1 MNYNDICN
9 APNHA
14 GIYCFKNKING
25 KCYIGQAI
33 KIRSRLKCHWNAIN
47 SHSID
52 NMIIYKAID
61 KYGVENFELKII
73 YEIRNSLAWDTKKKL
88 DELEKKY
95 IQEYNSYENG
105 YNQTLGGDAGVLGY
119 KMTDEQK
126 ERIRQNS
133 IQQQQRIRDEKSKDK
148 NNWVKCKN
156 LITNEILVFK
166 SVKEASDSL
175 NIPMPSLKNGL
186 RKINHIIKKCWQ
198 FCYYSEEFE
207 VIPARKSTRTKTW
220 SCGQYRELENKKE
233 ICEYIKAH
241 PNCSFKEISNS
252 FKLCKRTFYNYL
264 QELNIVRKNR
274 GPLPKVSKEDF
285 VEYYN
290 SHTKQECIEHFGITE
305 DLFYRYRKR
314 YIYGKDKINEAIGKR
329 NVSK

>member
-14 GIYCFKNKING
+14 GIYCFKNKVNG

-33 KIRSRLKCHWNAIN
+33 KIRSRLKGHWHAIN

-61 KYGVENFELKII
+61 KYGIENFELKII

-133 IQQQQRIRDEKSKDK
+133 IQQQQRIRDKKAEDK
-148 NNWVKCKN
+148 NNWIKCKN

-166 SVKEASDSL
+166 SAKEASDLL
-175 NIPMPSLKNGL
+175 NIPMYSLKKGL
-186 RKINHIIKKCWQ
+186 RKIYHIIKRTWQ
-198 FCYYSEEFE
+198 FCYYNEDFD
-207 VIPARKSTRTKTW
+207 VIPKRISPKRKILNT
-220 SCGQYRELENKKE
+220 GQYRELKNKKE
-233 ICEYIKAH
+233 ICEYIKNN
-241 PNCSFKEISNS
+241 PNCSFKEIRQF
-252 FKLCKRTFYNYL
+252 FKLCRKTFYNYL
-264 QELNIVRKNR
+264 QELNIARTNH

-285 VEYYN
+285 IEYYN
-290 SHTKQECIEHFGITE
+290 SHTKHECIEHFRITE

-314 YIYGKDKINEAIGKR
+314 YVYGKDEINEAIGKR